1 MSLKLKR
8 LLVRKSKMIDKKP
21 FWETKKLS
29 EMTNEEW
36 ESLCDGCAKCC
47 LNKLED
53 ADTGYISYTNV
64 ACHQLDI
71 KTCKC
76 KNYKEREIY
85 VPDCIK
91 LTVNKLE
98 SLSWLP
104 QTCAYRLLYEK
115 KSLYPWHPL
124 ISGDKETVEKN
135 GVSVKG
141 RIISENNN
149 IDLEKHIVDWPN
161 E

>member
-1 MSLKLKR
+1 MPLKLKR

-71 KTCKC
+71 ETCKC

>member
-1 MSLKLKR
+1 MQE
-8 LLVRKSKMIDKKP
+8 SKMTEKKP
-21 FWETKKLS
+21 FWETKKLF
-29 EMTNEEW
+29 EMTNGEW

-71 KTCKC
+71 ESCKC
-76 KNYKEREIY
+76 RNYSDRETY

-91 LTVNKLE
+91 LTVSKLE

-104 QTCAYRLLYEK
+104 RTCAYRLLYEQK
-115 KSLYPWHPL
+115 TLYPWHPL
-124 ISGDKETVEKN
+124 ISGDKESVEKS
-135 GVSVKG
+135 GISVKG

-149 IDLEKHIVDWPN
+149 IDLEEHIVDWPN